1 MNFVTVLK
9 GLSMPFDLAM
19 TAVIGIAAILAP
31 LWAGGRKLEP
41 RLAVGGGFLLLAA
54 MVLPTTVPGSWGAD
68 LRPTPLAM
76 MVALLAIRPA
86 VRHQREQLLLVL
98 GADLFVSPA
107 GLPVAP
113 RCQGGPGIG

>member
-19 TAVIGIAAILAP
+19 TAVIGIAAILAL

-54 MVLPTTVPGSWGAD
+54 MVLPTTVLGSWGAD
-68 LRPTPLAM
+68 LRLTPVAM
-76 MVALLAIRPA
+76 MVAILATCTSVRPE
-86 VRHQREQLLLVL
+86 RRELLVL
-98 GADLFVSPA
+98 LCTSLVVLRVG
-107 GLPVAP
+107 
-113 RCQGGPGIG
+113 